1 MRHRGS
7 NDVAGIFCIIAEC
20 GTAGYFAKDIMFDW
34 NDLKSFL
41 AVAESGS
48 TLSAAQALRVSQT
61 TVARRVA
68 ALEEATGLSLFER
81 RQAGYALTPVGEA
94 MLASALAVRD
104 AADRFGEA
112 AGAKSRDAGG
122 TVSVSTMEIFAVTI
136 LPSILRD
143 LRAAHPGIHIHL
155 DTSDEPRDLSS
166 GATDIAIRSSKQ
178 PTGAGLVGRRIA
190 DNPWTVYSSRDYAD
204 RHGVPH
210 TREEL
215 ATHPFIGGGGG
226 VWEPY
231 QAWLRQ
237 YRLENSV
244 VMQYDTASGLLAGV
258 RAGMGLTI
266 LPAFLADREPDLIR
280 CIPPKR
286 EDTTGL
292 WLLTHERL
300 RHVPRVRLVLDFLAA
315 GLTKLGRE

>member
-1 MRHRGS
+1 
-7 NDVAGIFCIIAEC
+7 
-20 GTAGYFAKDIMFDW
+20 MFDW

-61 TVARRVA
+61 TVARRIA
-68 ALEEATGLSLFER
+68 ALEEATGLDLFER
-81 RQAGYALTPVGEA
+81 RQAGYALTAVGQA

-104 AADRFGEA
+104 AADRFEDA
-112 AGAKSRDAGG
+112 AGARSRDAGG
-122 TVSVSTMEIFAVTI
+122 TVSLTVMEIFAVTV
-136 LPSILRD
+136 LPPILRD
-143 LRAAHPGIHIHL
+143 LREAHPGIHIRL
-155 DTSDEPRDLSS
+155 DTADEPRDLAS
-166 GATDIAIRSSKQ
+166 GAADIALRSSKQ
-178 PTGAGLVGRRIA
+178 PAGAGLVGRRIA
-190 DNPWTVYSSRDYAD
+190 DNPWTLYCSRDYAD

-210 TREEL
+210 SREQL
-215 ATHPFIGGGGG
+215 AAHPFIGGGGG

-237 YRLENSV
+237 YGLEESV
-244 VMQYDTASGLLAGV
+244 VMQYDSASGLLAGV
-258 RAGMGLTI
+258 RSGMGLTI

-300 RHVPRVRLVLDFLAA
+300 RRVPRIRIVLDFLANA
-315 GLTKLGRE
+315 LIKLTRE

>member
-1 MRHRGS
+1 
-7 NDVAGIFCIIAEC
+7 
-20 GTAGYFAKDIMFDW
+20 MFDW

-61 TVARRVA
+61 TVARRIA
-68 ALEEATGLSLFER
+68 ALEEATGLNLFER

-94 MLASALAVRD
+94 MLASAIAVRD
-104 AADRFGEA
+104 AADRFEDA
-112 AGAKSRDAGG
+112 AGARSRDAGG
-122 TVSVSTMEIFAVTI
+122 TVSLSVMEIFAVTV
-136 LPSILRD
+136 LPPILRD
-143 LRAAHPGIHIHL
+143 LRAEHPGIHIRL
-155 DTSDEPRDLSS
+155 DTSDEPRDLAS
-166 GATDIAIRSSKQ
+166 GAADIALRSSKQ
-178 PTGAGLVGRRIA
+178 PSGAGLVGRRIA
-190 DNPWTVYSSRDYAD
+190 DNPWTVYCSRDYAD
-204 RHGVPH
+204 RHGIPH

-215 ATHPFIGGGGG
+215 AAHPFIGGGGG

-237 YRLENSV
+237 YGLEESV
-244 VMQYDTASGLLAGV
+244 VMQYDTASGLLAGA

-280 CIPPKR
+280 CLPPKS

-300 RHVPRVRLVLDFLAA
+300 RRVPRVRLALDFLANA
-315 GLTKLGRE
+315 LTRLGRD

>member
-1 MRHRGS
+1 M
-7 NDVAGIFCIIAEC
+7 
-20 GTAGYFAKDIMFDW
+20 YDW
-34 NDLKSFL
+34 NDLKAFL
-41 AVAESGS
+41 AVAETGS
-48 TLSAAQALRVSQT
+48 TLAAAQTLRVSQT
-61 TVARRVA
+61 TVARRIA
-68 ALEEATGLSLFER
+68 ALEESTGLSLFER
-81 RQAGYALTPVGEA
+81 RQAGYALTPTGEA
-94 MLASALAVRD
+94 MVASAAAVRD

-112 AGAKSRDAGG
+112 AGARSRDAGG
-122 TVSVSTMEIFAVTI
+122 TVVITAMEIFAVTV
-136 LPSILRD
+136 LPPILRD

-155 DTSDEPRDLSS
+155 DTSDESRDLAS
-166 GATDIAIRSSKQ
+166 GAADIAIRSSKQ
-178 PTGAGLVGRRIA
+178 PTGAGLVGRRVA
-190 DNPWTVYSSRDYAD
+190 DNPWTLYSSRDYAD

-215 ATHPFIGGGGG
+215 ASHPFIGGGGG

-231 QAWLRQ
+231 LAWLRQ
-237 YRLENSV
+237 HGLEESV

-280 CIPPKR
+280 CIPPKS

-300 RHVPRVRLVLDFLAA
+300 RHVPRVRAVLDFLAA
-315 GLTKLGRE
+315 ELTKLGRG